1 MKNFE
6 EFKELWEIEAQNPA
20 HAIDELD
27 HLIFI
32 VMYPDDLEWS
42 FIVEKQMQT
51 TCLHTSGTAT
61 GAGTGH
67 RQILCYQ
74 SEVNDILRKC
84 GQTHAMITCVGMVF
98 ELTAP
103 QTMLS
108 RFYKWA
114 RDNQQYCKAHI
125 IAIPN
130 SR

>member
-1 MKNFE
+1 MKSFE
-6 EFKELWEIEAQNPA
+6 EFRELWEIEAQNPA

-32 VMYPDDLEWS
+32 VMYPDNLEWS

-74 SEVNDILRKC
+74 SEVNDILKKC
-84 GQTHAMITCVGMVF
+84 SQTHAMINCVGMVF

-108 RFYKWA
+108 RLQVDK
-114 RDNQQYCKAHI
+114 R
-125 IAIPN
+125 
-130 SR
+130 